1 MFTGVQFTHF
11 IQANPALA
19 VFLTVALGF
28 LLGKLRIRSFSL
40 GTVTSVLLVGVV
52 VGQLRIEIPEPAKT
66 LFFLMFLFAVGY
78 AVGPQFFRGLKKDGL
93 PQVAFAVVV
102 CLLCLGSV
110 WLFSWLMGY
119 TLSQAA
125 GLLAGSQTM
134 SAVLGVA
141 TDTIRELPGGA
152 ETDLSSMPVCYAVTY
167 IFGTAGSAWVLS
179 SIGPRLLGGVAKVK
193 QSARDLEQKMGEDL
207 SLKAGFDPAAR
218 EIVFRVFSADNEWFE
233 GGRTVHEFETV
244 MQRDGKRIFV
254 ERLCQQGKIVDEVTP
269 RTVIRPGDQLVV
281 SGRREYVI
289 SEEKWIG
296 AEVSDTTLTNFAVQ
310 VLPVVVNRK
319 GAAGERIGKV
329 LSAKFMH
336 GVNIRS
342 IVRAGVKIPVR
353 SGAKLDAGDRIELV
367 GLPQDVRRAAAQ
379 LGFSDPVK
387 TESSVP
393 LLGLGICLGG
403 LIFGWML
410 VAKIGAIPLSLTVSG
425 GVLLAGLFCGWARSR
440 RPTLGGIPEQT
451 VWFMNNMGL
460 NTFHCDRRHFDRTVV
475 RRRFSAGGLEPFPGG
490 GRCHDSSSG
499 AGRVDRPLPV
509 PFQRCPDARMRRRS
523 ANDYGGSRCCRGY
536 DRQQCPLAGIYHH
549 LCHRQYAAHHLG
561 RGARVAVG
569 LTEPV
574 DDSGGSMVFHR
585 SAFSWCESLKA
596 DESGGFLKKN

>member
-244 MQRDGKRIFV
+244 MQRDEKRIFV
-254 ERLCQQGKIVDEVTP
+254 ERLCQQGKVVDEVTP

-387 TESSVP
+387 TES
-393 LLGLGICLGG
+393 
-403 LIFGWML
+403 
-410 VAKIGAIPLSLTVSG
+410 G

-460 NTFHCDRRHFDRTVV
+460 NTFIAIVGISTGPSFV
-475 RRRFSAGGLEPFPGG
+475 AGFQQVGWSLFLV
-490 GRCHDSSSG
+490 G
-499 AGRVDRPLPV
+499 AGATTLPLV
-509 PFQRCPDARMRRRS
+509 LGVLIGRYLFRFNDA
-523 ANDYGGSRCCRGY
+523 
-536 DRQQCPLAGIYHH
+536 LT
-549 LCHRQYAAHHLG
+549 LG
-561 RGARVAVG
+561 CVAGARTTTAALGAVED
-569 LTEPV
+569 TI
-574 DDSGGSMVFHR
+574 GSNVP
-585 SAFSWCESLKA
+585 SLGYTITYA
-596 DESGGFLKKN
+596 IGNTLLIIWGVVLVLLLA

>member
-1 MFTGVQFTHF
+1 M
-11 IQANPALA
+11 
-19 VFLTVALGF
+19 
-28 LLGKLRIRSFSL
+28 
-40 GTVTSVLLVGVV
+40 
-52 VGQLRIEIPEPAKT
+52 
-66 LFFLMFLFAVGY
+66 
-78 AVGPQFFRGLKKDGL
+78 KKDGL

-193 QSARDLEQKMGEDL
+193 QSARDLEQKMGEDV

-254 ERLCQQGKIVDEVTP
+254 ERLCQQGKVVDEVTP

-319 GAAGERIGKV
+319 GAAGRGSERSCRLNSCTG
-329 LSAKFMH
+329 
-336 GVNIRS
+336 S
-342 IVRAGVKIPVR
+342 I
-353 SGAKLDAGDRIELV
+353 SG
-367 GLPQDVRRAAAQ
+367 P
-379 LGFSDPVK
+379 S
-387 TESSVP
+387 
-393 LLGLGICLGG
+393 C
-403 LIFGWML
+403 
-410 VAKIGAIPLSLTVSG
+410 
-425 GVLLAGLFCGWARSR
+425 
-440 RPTLGGIPEQT
+440 
-451 VWFMNNMGL
+451 
-460 NTFHCDRRHFDRTVV
+460 
-475 RRRFSAGGLEPFPGG
+475 
-490 GRCHDSSSG
+490 
-499 AGRVDRPLPV
+499 GRV
-509 PFQRCPDARMRRRS
+509 
-523 ANDYGGSRCCRGY
+523 
-536 DRQQCPLAGIYHH
+536 
-549 LCHRQYAAHHLG
+549 
-561 RGARVAVG
+561 
-569 LTEPV
+569 
-574 DDSGGSMVFHR
+574 
-585 SAFSWCESLKA
+585 
-596 DESGGFLKKN
+596 

>member
-1 MFTGVQFTHF
+1 M
-11 IQANPALA
+11 
-19 VFLTVALGF
+19 
-28 LLGKLRIRSFSL
+28 LGKLRIRSFSL

-367 GLPQDVRRAAAQ
+367 GLPQDC
-379 LGFSDPVK
+379 D
-387 TESSVP
+387 VP
-393 LLGLGICLGG
+393 PHS
-403 LIFGWML
+403 W
-410 VAKIGAIPLSLTVSG
+410 VSAI
-425 GVLLAGLFCGWARSR
+425 R
-440 RPTLGGIPEQT
+440 
-451 VWFMNNMGL
+451 
-460 NTFHCDRRHFDRTVV
+460 
-475 RRRFSAGGLEPFPGG
+475 
-490 GRCHDSSSG
+490 
-499 AGRVDRPLPV
+499 
-509 PFQRCPDARMRRRS
+509 
-523 ANDYGGSRCCRGY
+523 
-536 DRQQCPLAGIYHH
+536 
-549 LCHRQYAAHHLG
+549 
-561 RGARVAVG
+561 
-569 LTEPV
+569 
-574 DDSGGSMVFHR
+574 
-585 SAFSWCESLKA
+585 
-596 DESGGFLKKN
+596 

>member
-193 QSARDLEQKMGEDL
+193 QSARDLEQKMGEDV

-254 ERLCQQGKIVDEVTP
+254 ERLCQQGKVVDEVTP

-353 SGAKLDAGDRIELV
+353 RDRRSQTRCRRPDRIGRAAAGRATCRRTVGFQRSGEDREQRSVAGAGYLSGRSDLRMDAGGQDRGDSPES
-367 GLPQDVRRAAAQ
+367 DRERRRAARRSFLR
-379 LGFSDPVK
+379 LGPFAAPDFGRHSRTDRVVHEQYG
-387 TESSVP
+387 TEY
-393 LLGLGICLGG
+393 
-403 LIFGWML
+403 
-410 VAKIGAIPLSLTVSG
+410 
-425 GVLLAGLFCGWARSR
+425 
-440 RPTLGGIPEQT
+440 
-451 VWFMNNMGL
+451 
-460 NTFHCDRRHFDRTVV
+460 FHCDRRHFDRTVV

-549 LCHRQYAAHHLG
+549 LCHR
-561 RGARVAVG
+561 
-569 LTEPV
+569 
-574 DDSGGSMVFHR
+574 
-585 SAFSWCESLKA
+585 
-596 DESGGFLKKN
+596 

>member
-19 VFLTVALGF
+19 VFLTIALGF

-40 GTVTSVLLVGVV
+40 GTVTSVLLVGVI

-193 QSARDLEQKMGEDL
+193 QSARDLEQKMGEDV

-254 ERLCQQGKIVDEVTP
+254 ERLCQQGKVVDEVTP

-319 GAAGERIGKV
+319 GAAGERSQTRCRRPDRIG
-329 LSAKFMH
+329 
-336 GVNIRS
+336 
-342 IVRAGVKIPVR
+342 RAAAGRATCRRTVGFQR
-353 SGAKLDAGDRIELV
+353 SGEDREQRSVAGAGYLSGRSDLRMDAGGQDRGDSPES
-367 GLPQDVRRAAAQ
+367 DRERRRAARRSFLR
-379 LGFSDPVK
+379 LGPFAAPDFGRHSRTDRVVHEQYG
-387 TESSVP
+387 TEY
-393 LLGLGICLGG
+393 
-403 LIFGWML
+403 
-410 VAKIGAIPLSLTVSG
+410 
-425 GVLLAGLFCGWARSR
+425 
-440 RPTLGGIPEQT
+440 
-451 VWFMNNMGL
+451 
-460 NTFHCDRRHFDRTVV
+460 FHCDRRHFDRTVV

-549 LCHRQYAAHHLG
+549 LCHR
-561 RGARVAVG
+561 
-569 LTEPV
+569 
-574 DDSGGSMVFHR
+574 
-585 SAFSWCESLKA
+585 
-596 DESGGFLKKN
+596 

>member
-1 MFTGVQFTHF
+1 
-11 IQANPALA
+11 
-19 VFLTVALGF
+19 
-28 LLGKLRIRSFSL
+28 
-40 GTVTSVLLVGVV
+40 

-193 QSARDLEQKMGEDL
+193 QSARDLEQKMGEDV

-254 ERLCQQGKIVDEVTP
+254 ERLCQQGKVVDEVTP

-460 NTFHCDRRHFDRTVV
+460 NTFIAIVGISTGPSFV
-475 RRRFSAGGLEPFPGG
+475 AGFQQVGWSLFLV
-490 GRCHDSSSG
+490 G
-499 AGRVDRPLPV
+499 AGATTLPLV
-509 PFQRCPDARMRRRS
+509 LGVLIGRYLFRFNDA
-523 ANDYGGSRCCRGY
+523 
-536 DRQQCPLAGIYHH
+536 LT
-549 LCHRQYAAHHLG
+549 LG
-561 RGARVAVG
+561 CVAGARTTTAALGAVED
-569 LTEPV
+569 TI
-574 DDSGGSMVFHR
+574 GSNVP
-585 SAFSWCESLKA
+585 SLGYTITYA
-596 DESGGFLKKN
+596 IGNTLLIIWGVVLVLLLA

>member
-1 MFTGVQFTHF
+1 MFTGTDIVKFFQE
-11 IQANPALA
+11 NSALA

-244 MQRDGKRIFV
+244 MQRDEKRIFV
-254 ERLCQQGKIVDEVTP
+254 ERLCQQGKVVDEVTP

-460 NTFHCDRRHFDRTVV
+460 NTFIAIVGISTGPSFV
-475 RRRFSAGGLEPFPGG
+475 AGFQQVGWSLFLV
-490 GRCHDSSSG
+490 G
-499 AGRVDRPLPV
+499 AGATTLPLV
-509 PFQRCPDARMRRRS
+509 LGVLIGRYLFRFNDA
-523 ANDYGGSRCCRGY
+523 
-536 DRQQCPLAGIYHH
+536 LT
-549 LCHRQYAAHHLG
+549 LG
-561 RGARVAVG
+561 CVAGARTTTAALGAVED
-569 LTEPV
+569 TI
-574 DDSGGSMVFHR
+574 GSNVP
-585 SAFSWCESLKA
+585 SLGYTITYA
-596 DESGGFLKKN
+596 IGNTLLIIWGVVLVLLLA

>member
-1 MFTGVQFTHF
+1 MRLRHTVCRLIDVKPNEENEINYVYRCTIHAFHPS
-11 IQANPALA
+11 NPALA
-19 VFLTVALGF
+19 VFLTIALGF

-40 GTVTSVLLVGVV
+40 GTVTSVLLVGVI

-193 QSARDLEQKMGEDL
+193 QSARDLEQKMGEDV

-254 ERLCQQGKIVDEVTP
+254 ERLCQQGKVVDEVTP

-460 NTFHCDRRHFDRTVV
+460 NTFIAIVGISTGPSFV
-475 RRRFSAGGLEPFPGG
+475 AGFQQVGWSLFLV
-490 GRCHDSSSG
+490 G
-499 AGRVDRPLPV
+499 AGATTLPLV
-509 PFQRCPDARMRRRS
+509 LGVLIGRYLFRFNDA
-523 ANDYGGSRCCRGY
+523 
-536 DRQQCPLAGIYHH
+536 LT
-549 LCHRQYAAHHLG
+549 LG
-561 RGARVAVG
+561 CVAGARTTTAALGAVED
-569 LTEPV
+569 TI
-574 DDSGGSMVFHR
+574 GSNVP
-585 SAFSWCESLKA
+585 SLGYTITYA
-596 DESGGFLKKN
+596 IGNTLLIIWGVVLVLLLA

>member
-19 VFLTVALGF
+19 VVLTVALGF

-66 LFFLMFLFAVGY
+66 LFFLMFLFTVGY

-244 MQRDGKRIFV
+244 MQRDEKRIFV
-254 ERLCQQGKIVDEVTP
+254 ERLCQQGKVVDEVTP

-460 NTFHCDRRHFDRTVV
+460 NTFIAIVGISTGPSFV
-475 RRRFSAGGLEPFPGG
+475 AGFQQVGWSLFLV
-490 GRCHDSSSG
+490 G
-499 AGRVDRPLPV
+499 AGATTLPLV
-509 PFQRCPDARMRRRS
+509 LGVLIGRYLFRFNDA
-523 ANDYGGSRCCRGY
+523 
-536 DRQQCPLAGIYHH
+536 LT
-549 LCHRQYAAHHLG
+549 LG
-561 RGARVAVG
+561 CVAGARTTTAALGAVED
-569 LTEPV
+569 TI
-574 DDSGGSMVFHR
+574 GSNVP
-585 SAFSWCESLKA
+585 SLGYTITYA
-596 DESGGFLKKN
+596 IGNTLLIIWGVVLVLLLA

>member
-40 GTVTSVLLVGVV
+40 GTVTSVLLVGVI

-193 QSARDLEQKMGEDL
+193 QSARDLEQKMGEDV

-254 ERLCQQGKIVDEVTP
+254 ERLCQQGKVVDEVTP

-342 IVRAGVKIPVR
+342 IVRAGVKIPDRIGRAAAGRATCRRTVGFQR
-353 SGAKLDAGDRIELV
+353 SGEDREQRSVAGAGYLAGRSDLRMDAGGQDRGDSPES
-367 GLPQDVRRAAAQ
+367 DRERRRAARRSFLR
-379 LGFSDPVK
+379 LGPFAAPDFGRHSRTDRVVHEQSG
-387 TESSVP
+387 TEY
-393 LLGLGICLGG
+393 
-403 LIFGWML
+403 
-410 VAKIGAIPLSLTVSG
+410 
-425 GVLLAGLFCGWARSR
+425 
-440 RPTLGGIPEQT
+440 
-451 VWFMNNMGL
+451 
-460 NTFHCDRRHFDRTVV
+460 FHGDRRHFDRTVV

-549 LCHRQYAAHHLG
+549 LCHR
-561 RGARVAVG
+561 
-569 LTEPV
+569 
-574 DDSGGSMVFHR
+574 
-585 SAFSWCESLKA
+585 
-596 DESGGFLKKN
+596 